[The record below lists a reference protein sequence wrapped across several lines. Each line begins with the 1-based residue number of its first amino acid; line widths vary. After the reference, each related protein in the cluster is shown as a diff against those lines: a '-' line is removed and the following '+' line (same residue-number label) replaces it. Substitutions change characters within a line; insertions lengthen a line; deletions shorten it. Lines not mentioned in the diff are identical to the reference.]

1 MHGVEIALKYG
12 ASAVVHR
19 VDTAR
24 WCDGQAYVGADG
36 QVHSRAT
43 VKHLAHCPRTV
54 QLVDGVMDF
63 RD

>member
-24 WCDGQAYVGADG
+24 WCDGQAVEADG
-36 QVHSRAT
+36 QVCSRAT
-43 VKHLAHCPRTV
+43 VKHLAHCSRTV